1 MKVILFQGN
10 YPKEYEDTRH
20 NIAFK
25 FADRLADK
33 KGLNFTVKN
42 KYYANILEFK
52 YREEKVLL
60 VKPNTFYNDTGK
72 SVRAICDFY
81 KVNWQKDLLV
91 ICDDLDLLFGEVR
104 ARQSGSSAGNNGLKS
119 ISKYLNDDKF
129 TRIKIGI
136 KSKLYIDHKID
147 ASDFVLGKF
156 NSEEKLK
163 QSEIF
168 DIVEEFIGLFLQN
181 NLQNIKKIIS
191 NK

>member
-104 ARQSGSSAGNNGLKS
+104 ARQSGSSAGNNGL
-119 ISKYLNDDKF
+119 
-129 TRIKIGI
+129 
-136 KSKLYIDHKID
+136 YIEHKID

-168 DIVEEFIGLFLQN
+168 DIVEEFIELFLQN
-181 NLQNIKKIIS
+181 NLQNIKKSIS

>member
-72 SVRAICDFY
+72 SVRAICD
-81 KVNWQKDLLV
+81 LAERL
-91 ICDDLDLLFGEVR
+91 
-104 ARQSGSSAGNNGLKS
+104 
-119 ISKYLNDDKF
+119 ISYL
-129 TRIKIGI
+129 R
-136 KSKLYIDHKID
+136 
-147 ASDFVLGKF
+147 
-156 NSEEKLK
+156 
-163 QSEIF
+163 
-168 DIVEEFIGLFLQN
+168 
-181 NLQNIKKIIS
+181 
-191 NK
+191 